1 MYTRFILFGFVTS
14 NGPSDPKS
22 SCKSLAQC
30 PPPPPHSLVQF
41 TQEVAMVRER
51 DVPDGRLTSS
61 NGSVWLPSHDWHSI
75 PTESLHPS
83 VFSQRRTFRY
93 LRYSSNVPS
102 RTIFFSGFLT
112 QKIFLAHFGLLVVL
126 HIVIAS
132 LSHGRFVFLECF
144 VFSLRLELGYLFPIS
159 LSVDGLHVH
168 HPVHSRFRPHPVL
181 SVLFQ
186 FFGLLVRG
194 RETSTARYTLGPKH
208 VIYEKGSWRRLHIHV
223 VVTQSSPCCCGNK
236 CD

>member
-1 MYTRFILFGFVTS
+1 MVPFGCLHTIGIASPLSLCTPRFFLKVAH
-14 NGPSDPKS
+14 SDIS
-22 SCKSLAQC
+22 GSLQMSPLA
-30 PPPPPHSLVQF
+30 PF
-41 TQEVAMVRER
+41 
-51 DVPDGRLTSS
+51 
-61 NGSVWLPSHDWHSI
+61 
-75 PTESLHPS
+75 
-83 VFSQRRTFRY
+83 
-93 LRYSSNVPS
+93 
-102 RTIFFSGFLT
+102 FFSGFLT

-168 HPVHSRFRPHPVL
+168 HPVHSCFRPHPVL

-208 VIYEKGSWRRLHIHV
+208 VIYEKSSWRRLHIHV